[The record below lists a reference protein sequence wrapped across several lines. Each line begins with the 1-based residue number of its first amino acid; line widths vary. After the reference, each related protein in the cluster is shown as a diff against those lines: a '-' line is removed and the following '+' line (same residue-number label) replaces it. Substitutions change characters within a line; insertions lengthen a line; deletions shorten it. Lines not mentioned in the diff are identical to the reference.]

1 MPGLRNDN
9 CPVGDRPAQHF
20 YLPELPALGKEL
32 NMDQQLL
39 VGVLLIVVGL
49 AVGLIAV
56 AFVLNR
62 RAAREDQPADTP
74 APQEAAVDSEAEDA
88 EDAKAEV
95 ALLVATQSDKGPVAL
110 SVPVG
115 QKPAAAGLDERKL
128 VAEIYRDPTGGGLIL
143 RAGGKEYRAISQIE
157 DEQLRMELTALA
169 ADLASRF
176 VEGLRAPAVPSAPRT
191 AARPGSRSM
200 LEGINSILQRVLAN
214 AGNKAKGV
222 QLIPDAAGGVKV
234 LIGLKSYA
242 LDEVPDEEISR
253 LIRESVAEWEAGQ

>member
-1 MPGLRNDN
+1 
-9 CPVGDRPAQHF
+9 
-20 YLPELPALGKEL
+20 
-32 NMDQQLL
+32 MDQELL
-39 VGVLLIVVGL
+39 VGVLLIIVGL

-56 AFVLNR
+56 ALVLNR
-62 RAAREDQPADTP
+62 RAAREEQSADAP
-74 APQEAAVDSEAEDA
+74 VPQEAAVVSE
-88 EDAKAEV
+88 AEV
-95 ALLVATQSDKGPVAL
+95 ALLVATQSDEGPVAM
-110 SVPVG
+110 SVPDE
-115 QKPAAAGLDERKL
+115 QKPAPAGLNERKL

-157 DEQLRMELTALA
+157 DEQLRMELTTLA

-200 LEGINSILQRVLAN
+200 LEGINSILQRVLAD

>member
-9 CPVGDRPAQHF
+9 RPVCDWPAKHF

-32 NMDQQLL
+32 SMDQKLL
-39 VGVLLIVVGL
+39 IGVLLIIVGL

-56 AFVLNR
+56 ALVLNR
-62 RAAREDQPADTP
+62 RAAREEQSADAP
-74 APQEAAVDSEAEDA
+74 VPQESAVVSEAEDA
-88 EDAKAEV
+88 ESEV
-95 ALLVATQSDKGPVAL
+95 ADLGATERDEGPVGTR
-110 SVPVG
+110 VPAE
-115 QKPAAAGLDERKL
+115 QQPAPAGFAERKL
-128 VAEIYRDPTGGGLIL
+128 VAEIYRDPTSAGLIL

-200 LEGINSILQRVLAN
+200 LEGINSILQRVLAD

>member
-1 MPGLRNDN
+1 
-9 CPVGDRPAQHF
+9 
-20 YLPELPALGKEL
+20 
-32 NMDQQLL
+32 MDQELL
-39 VGVLLIVVGL
+39 VGVLLIIVGL

-56 AFVLNR
+56 ALVLNR
-62 RAAREDQPADTP
+62 RAAREEQSADSP
-74 APQEAAVDSEAEDA
+74 VPGEAADDSAA

-95 ALLVATQSDKGPVAL
+95 AVVVATQSDEGPVAV
-110 SVPVG
+110 SVPDE
-115 QKPAAAGLDERKL
+115 QKPAPAGFDERKL
-128 VAEIYRDPTGGGLIL
+128 VAEIYRDPTGRGLIL
-143 RAGGKEYRAISQIE
+143 RAGGKDYRAISQIE
-157 DEQLRMELTALA
+157 DEQLRMELTTLA

-176 VEGLRAPAVPSAPRT
+176 VEGLRAPAGPSAPRT
-191 AARPGSRSM
+191 AARAGSRSM
-200 LEGINSILQRVLAN
+200 LEGINSILQRVLAD